1 MYKGNVSFLSSCL
14 QHVVQH
20 HVHTNDVVLD
30 PDIEGVRA
38 VRLNPRA
45 PLRRWHAAQHLHF
58 FVLIVGYAFTVV
70 TNAASNMLEG
80 WNYTPVSP
88 LLARQRVAEV
98 AASAVFV
105 LRWVVLPVYQVRRI
119 LIKCILCTKTTN
131 NFPPPDWQ
139 PADPPA
145 SCPCPHGSRVVPLLL
160 LHAQPQL

>member
-1 MYKGNVSFLSSCL
+1 M
-14 QHVVQH
+14 VQH